1 VRLLSG
7 VCCLMLLLL
16 PMNTDANQIDL
27 KSRAEITDYK
37 ETSRYAEVM
46 EFIAKLQPLSDS
58 IKVESFGVSGE
69 GRQLPLVI
77 LSKPATNSPAEAA
90 RSGKPIVFIMAN
102 IHAGEVEGKEA
113 TLHLMREIVTGRLA
127 SLLEKMILLVAPI
140 YNADGNEKISINN
153 RTAQNGP
160 EGGVGTR
167 ENGAGLDLNRDF
179 MKLESP
185 EARGLIGGVFNRWDP
200 HVIID
205 LHTTNGSYHGYAL
218 TYSPSLNPNTD
229 RRIISFTRDR
239 LLPDVSKTLRAKR
252 RYETYFYGNFS
263 DEQNPARE
271 LDPNKSADPKAWAT
285 FDYRPRFGNNYIGLR
300 NRIAILSEAYSYIDF
315 QKRVD
320 VTDKFVRAIL
330 QYVADNAEKVIKV
343 IHDADA
349 QAVSSGTT
357 SGNEE
362 GFGTAFKL
370 KPSPKPVEILV
381 SSVTKVNDP
390 RTNRPRFVASDQSR
404 AVKMAEYGEFEATRR
419 IKSPA
424 AYIIRPEQRKIVD
437 LLLAHGVAV
446 ERTKKA
452 EEFDIE
458 RYLVKSIVRA
468 QRAFQGH
475 KETKL
480 TVTNEPAREQFPEG
494 SYIVGMNQPLAAL
507 IFYLLEPESDD
518 GLVNWNVLDEELD
531 RAEKQ
536 AGSGAYPVYRLKANP
551 KVARELL
558 KIELLKK

>member
-1 VRLLSG
+1 MRPLSV

-16 PMNTDANQIDL
+16 PMNTDASQTDL
-27 KSRAEITDYK
+27 RSRAEITDYK

-46 EFIAKLQPLSDS
+46 EFIAKLQSLSDRV
-58 IKVESFGVSGE
+58 KLESFGVSGE
-69 GRQLPLVI
+69 GRPLPLVI
-77 LSKPATNSPAEAA
+77 LSNPATNSPAEAA

-113 TLHLMREIVTGRLA
+113 TLHLMRDFVTGQL
-127 SLLEKMILLVAPI
+127 SGLLDKMILLIAPI

-185 EARGLIGGVFNRWDP
+185 EARGLISGVFNRWDP

-218 TYSPSLNPNTD
+218 TYSPSLNPNAD
-229 RRIISFTRDR
+229 RRIISFTREK
-239 LLPDVSKTLRAKR
+239 LLPHVSKTLRTKHK
-252 RYETYFYGNFS
+252 YETYFYGNFS

-315 QKRVD
+315 RKRID
-320 VTDKFVRAIL
+320 VTDRFVRAVL
-330 QYVADNAEKVIKV
+330 QYVADNAEKIIKIV
-343 IHDADA
+343 READA
-349 QAVSSGTT
+349 FAVASATT
-357 SGNEE
+357 AGNEE
-362 GFGTAFKL
+362 GFGTSFKL
-370 KPSPKPVEILV
+370 KPSAKPVEILV
-381 SSVTKVNDP
+381 GSVTKINDP
-390 RTNRPRFVASDQSR
+390 RTNRPRLVAATESR
-404 AVKMAEYGEFEATRR
+404 AVKMTEYGEFEATRR
-419 IKSPA
+419 IKPPA
-424 AYIIRPEQRKIVD
+424 AYIIKPDQRKVVD

-446 ERTKKA
+446 ESTKKA
-452 EEFDIE
+452 ESLDVE
-458 RYLVKSIVRA
+458 RYLVKSISRA

-475 KETKL
+475 REMKL
-480 TVTNEPAREQFPEG
+480 GVTSESARMEFPEG
-494 SYIVGMNQPLAAL
+494 SFIVAMNQPLAAL

-518 GLVNWNVLDEELD
+518 GLVNWNLLDQELD
-531 RAEKQ
+531 RAEAEKG
-536 AGSGAYPVYRLKANP
+536 AGSAAYPLYRLKANP
-551 KVARELL
+551 TVPREF
-558 KIELLKK
+558 LKK

>member
-1 VRLLSG
+1 MRLLST
-7 VCCLMLLLL
+7 VCSLMLLLL
-16 PMNTDANQIDL
+16 PMNADANQADL
-27 KSRAEITDYK
+27 RSRAEISDYK

-46 EFIAKLQPLSDS
+46 EFIAKLQSLSEQV
-58 IKVESFGVSGE
+58 KVESFGVSGE
-69 GRQLPLVI
+69 GRPLPLVI
-77 LSKPATNSPAEAA
+77 LSKPATNTPAEAA

-113 TLHLMREIVTGRLA
+113 TLHLMREIVAGQL
-127 SLLEKMILLVAPI
+127 SGLLDKIILLVAPI

-218 TYSPSLNPNTD
+218 TFSPSLNPNAD
-229 RRIISFTRDR
+229 RRIIAFTREK
-239 LLPDVSKTLRAKR
+239 LLPDVSKTLRAKHK
-252 RYETYFYGNFS
+252 YETYFYGNFS
-263 DEQNPARE
+263 DQQNPARE
-271 LDPNKSADPKAWAT
+271 LDPNKSADPQAWST

-315 QKRVD
+315 RKRVD

-330 QYVADNAEKVIKV
+330 QYVADNSEKLIKV
-343 IHDADA
+343 IREADA
-349 QAVSSGTT
+349 HAVAAGTT
-357 SGNEE
+357 GGNEE
-362 GFGTAFKL
+362 GFATAFKL

-381 SSVTKVNDP
+381 GSVTRVNDP
-390 RTNRPRFVASDQSR
+390 RTNRPRLVAGDQSR
-404 AVKMAEYGEFEATRR
+404 AVKMTEYGEFEPTRR
-419 IKSPA
+419 VKPPA
-424 AYIIRPEQRKIVD
+424 AYILKPDQRKVID
-437 LLLAHGVAV
+437 LLLAHGVAI
-446 ERTKKA
+446 ETTKKA
-452 EEFDIE
+452 EAFEVE
-458 RYLVKSIVRA
+458 KYLVKTVVRA

-475 KETKL
+475 RETKV
-480 TVTNEPAREQFPEG
+480 TVTGETTRVEFPEG
-494 SYIVGMNQPLAAL
+494 SYLISMNQPLAAL

-518 GLVNWNVLDEELD
+518 GLVNWNFLDQELD
-531 RAEKQ
+531 RAEKD
-536 AGSGAYPVYRLKANP
+536 AGSAAYPVYRLKANL
-551 KVARELL
+551 KVPRELL
-558 KIELLKK
+558 KK